1 MKAKSWGA
9 PVAFYD
15 LRRHDETI
23 RAELEEA
30 SRRVI
35 ASGRFVLGQ
44 EVEAFECEF
53 AAYCGVRHCIGVGN
67 GLDALHL
74 VLRGLGIGTGDEV
87 IVPAQT
93 FIATW
98 LAVSYAGAVPVP
110 IDVDPATANIAP
122 ELVEAA
128 ITPRTRAVIPVHLFG
143 RPADMHAVS
152 AIAKRRNLVLIEDAA
167 QAHGATYHGKRAGSL
182 GDAAAFSFYPSKN
195 LGAFG
200 DGGAVLCDDS
210 TLARL
215 VRTLRN
221 YGSTSKYHHEL
232 MGYNSRL
239 DELQAAVLRVK
250 LRYLDIWNQRRT
262 RIADLYTKGISRLN
276 SSINTPAHE
285 EHVSSSWHLYV
296 IRSTQRDGLQSFLAS
311 RGIESAIHY
320 PRTPA
325 EQDAYGRHT
334 ATISGNPNAV
344 RHARCSLSLPI
355 APYLE
360 NSEVTAVL
368 DAIREYVGRVEQ
380 LE

>member
-1 MKAKSWGA
+1 M
-9 PVAFYD
+9 
-15 LRRHDETI
+15 
-23 RAELEEA
+23 
-30 SRRVI
+30 
-35 ASGRFVLGQ
+35 
-44 EVEAFECEF
+44 
-53 AAYCGVRHCIGVGN
+53 
-67 GLDALHL
+67 
-74 VLRGLGIGTGDEV
+74 
-87 IVPAQT
+87 
-93 FIATW
+93 
-98 LAVSYAGAVPVP
+98 
-110 IDVDPATANIAP
+110 
-122 ELVEAA
+122 
-128 ITPRTRAVIPVHLFG
+128 
-143 RPADMHAVS
+143 
-152 AIAKRRNLVLIEDAA
+152 
-167 QAHGATYHGKRAGSL
+167 
-182 GDAAAFSFYPSKN
+182 
-195 LGAFG
+195 
-200 DGGAVLCDDS
+200 CDDS

-276 SSINTPAHE
+276 SSINTPAHQE
-285 EHVSSSWHLYV
+285 YVSSSWHLYV

-325 EQDAYGRHT
+325 EQDAYGRYT

-368 DAIREYVGRVEQ
+368 DAIREYVGGVEQ